1 MIDHIGI
8 RVSNLQNS
16 KAFYVS
22 AFVPIDYQLLME
34 FPAAVT
40 GTVDVAGFGE
50 APKPDFW
57 ISETAEPISPVHV
70 AFSVSSR
77 DKVDAFYKAALAAG
91 GRDNGAPGLRP
102 HYHPNY
108 YGAFILDPDGHNIEA
123 VCHHPA

>member
-8 RVSNLQNS
+8 RVSNLQKS
-16 KAFYVS
+16 KAFYIA
-22 AFVPIDYQLLME
+22 AFAPINYQLLME

-57 ISETAEPISPVHV
+57 ISEIPETISPVHV
-70 AFSVSSR
+70 AFTVSSR

-91 GRDNGAPGLRP
+91 GRDNGAPGVRP
-102 HYHPNY
+102 HYHPDY

-123 VCHHPA
+123 VCHQPA